1 MTHGRPVSFG
11 RYIFWGVIS
20 VLVAAFLAWAFVP
33 SAVLVDVST
42 VKTGPLTVHVVGE
55 GQTRVK
61 DIYAISAPV
70 AGRLMRVTVKAGD
83 RVGARK
89 TRLAVIE
96 PADPTILDSRTRA
109 EAEATAQAAEDAL
122 SLASADVERAKA
134 EAVFA
139 QTELFRAKKLSQN
152 GTISQRALDMAEL
165 EVATR
170 AAEVKSAEATEQVR
184 LHELETARAR
194 LVTPSAGERN
204 GQCCMDITSPVE
216 GQVLRVLQESEGVVA
231 AGAVLMEVGNPRDL
245 EVVVDLLTS
254 DAASIREGADV
265 MIENWGG
272 AALKGT
278 VRRIE
283 PFGYTKVSVLGIE
296 EQRVDVVIDF
306 AEPGA
311 LPPTLGHG
319 FRVEAAIETWRGV
332 DVLKV
337 PMSALFRVEGGW
349 GVFAVKQGEAELVH
363 LDIAH
368 MNTQEAEVL
377 GGLDARDVVV
387 LHPSDRISDGVALTI
402 RER

>member
-1 MTHGRPVSFG
+1 MTHGRPVNFG

-33 SAVLVDVST
+33 SAVPVDVST
-42 VKTGPLTVHVVGE
+42 VKTGPMTVHVVGE

-70 AGRLMRVTVKAGD
+70 TGRLMRVAVEAGD
-83 RVGARK
+83 RVGAGK

-134 EAVFA
+134 ELVFA
-139 QTELFRAKKLSQN
+139 HTELFRAKKLSQN

-170 AAEVKSAEATEQVR
+170 VAEVKSAEATEQVR

-194 LVTPSAGERN
+194 LFTPSEGERN
-204 GQCCMDITSPVE
+204 GPCCMDITSPVE
-216 GQVLRVLQESEGVVA
+216 GQVLRVLHESEGVVA
-231 AGAVLMEVGNPRDL
+231 AGTVLMEVGDPRDL

-254 DAASIREGADV
+254 DAARIGEGADV
-265 MIENWGG
+265 VIENWGG

-296 EQRVDVVIDF
+296 EQRVDVIIDF
-306 AEPGA
+306 TQKQS
-311 LPPTLGHG
+311 LPLTLGHG
-319 FRVEAAIETWRGV
+319 FRVEVGIETWRSET
-332 DVLKV
+332 VLQV

-349 GVFAVKQGEAELVH
+349 GVFAVEQGDARLVH
-363 LDIAH
+363 LDIGH
-368 MNTQEAEVL
+368 MNEREAEVL
-377 GGLDARDVVV
+377 GGLGVGDVVV
-387 LHPSDRISDGVALTI
+387 VHPSDRITQGVALTI
-402 RER
+402 REQ

>member
-1 MTHGRPVSFG
+1 MAHGRPVSFG

-33 SAVLVDVST
+33 SAVSVDVST
-42 VKTGPLTVHVVGE
+42 VKAGPLTVHVVGE

-70 AGRLMRVTVKAGD
+70 EGRLMRVTVKAGD
-83 RVGARK
+83 RVGAGK
-89 TRLAVIE
+89 TLLAVIE

-122 SLASADVERAKA
+122 SLASANVERAKA
-134 EAVFA
+134 ELVFA
-139 QTELFRAKKLSQN
+139 HTELFRAKKLSQN

-165 EVATR
+165 DVATR

-194 LVTPSAGERN
+194 LVTPSAGERG
-204 GQCCMDITSPVE
+204 GQCCMDITSPIE
-216 GQVLRVLQESEGVVA
+216 GQVLRVLHESEGVVE
-231 AGAVLMEVGNPRDL
+231 AGTALMEVGDPRDL

-254 DAASIREGADV
+254 DAANIREGADV
-265 MIENWGG
+265 VIENWGG
-272 AALKGT
+272 AALKGV

-296 EQRVDVVIDF
+296 EQRVDVIIDF
-306 AEPGA
+306 AEPDT
-311 LPPTLGHG
+311 LPSTLGHG
-319 FRVEAAIETWRGV
+319 FRVEAGIETWHSDG
-332 DVLKV
+332 VLKV

-349 GVFAVKQGEAELVH
+349 GVFAVKQGEAQLAH
-363 LDIAH
+363 LNIAH
-368 MNTQEAEVL
+368 MNAREAEVL
-377 GGLDARDVVV
+377 AGLNAGDMVV
-387 LHPSDRISDGVALTI
+387 LHPSDRITDGVTLTI
-402 RER
+402 REQ